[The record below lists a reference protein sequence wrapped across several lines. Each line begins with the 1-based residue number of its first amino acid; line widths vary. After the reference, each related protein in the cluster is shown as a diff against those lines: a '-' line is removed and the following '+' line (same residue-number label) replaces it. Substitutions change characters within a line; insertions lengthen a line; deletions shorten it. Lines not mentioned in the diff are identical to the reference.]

1 VSETTVVAVRHGET
15 EWNRTS
21 RMQGWAHVPLN
32 ERGREQARRVGT
44 HLAAEYDFDRVVSSD
59 IQRVRETTAHVRDA
73 GVAPEPTFDPG
84 WRERGMGRY
93 QGFTRAELFDRHP
106 EFDYANGFL
115 SLEARPEGGE
125 SIVDLRERVLEAF
138 GRLCVEAAGE
148 TVLVV
153 THGGPVQMVYSA
165 VTGTDL
171 LASKTRS
178 LSNCSVTEFRGPTP
192 AQMRV
197 VRDNE
202 TVAAAD

>member
-1 VSETTVVAVRHGET
+1 MTPVPDSRHAGDKVDTPRARSGDVSETTVVAVRHGET

-21 RMQGWAHVPLN
+21 RMQGWAHVSLN
-32 ERGREQARRVGT
+32 ERGREQAHRVGT
-44 HLAAEYDFDRVVSSD
+44 HLAAEYDFDRVVASD

-84 WRERGMGRY
+84 WRER
-93 QGFTRAELFDRHP
+93 
-106 EFDYANGFL
+106 
-115 SLEARPEGGE
+115 
-125 SIVDLRERVLEAF
+125 VLDAF
-138 GRLCVEAAGE
+138 GRLCVDAAGE

-192 AQMRV
+192 AEMRV
-197 VRDNE
+197 ARDNE
-202 TVAAAD
+202 TVVAAD

>member
-1 VSETTVVAVRHGET
+1 VTDTTVVAVRHGET
-15 EWNRTS
+15 EWNRTA

-32 ERGREQARRVGT
+32 DRGREQARTVGG
-44 HLAAEYDFDRVVSSD
+44 HLADAYDFDRVVASD
-59 IQRVRETTAHVRDA
+59 IRRCRETAARIREA
-73 GVAPEPTFDPG
+73 GDFPEPAFEPG
-84 WRERGMGRY
+84 WRERAMGRY
-93 QGFTRAELFDRHP
+93 QGFTREELFERHP
-106 EFDYANGFL
+106 EFDYDNGLL

-138 GRLCVEAAGE
+138 GRLCVDAAGE